1 MQGNLTLDISLRPSR
16 QLAVLLIVAHGLAL
30 AVVWHLAFPLW
41 LHTALKLALAA
52 SLVYALLVNGWF
64 GFGSSPVALRIEPAR
79 KAHQPDAIEVRFK
92 NGQLSS
98 GFIVEGSFVAPYV
111 TVVRYK
117 RANARRWHR
126 DKYRDKFVLIFS
138 DSLDGE
144 AFRALRVRL
153 KWGNAAA
160 L

>member
-1 MQGNLTLDISLRPSR
+1 MRDDEQ
-16 QLAVLLIVAHGLAL
+16 HC
-30 AVVWHLAFPLW
+30 
-41 LHTALKLALAA
+41 KLALAA
-52 SLVYALLVNGWF
+52 SLGYALLANGWF
-64 GFGSSPVALRIEPAR
+64 GFGRSPVALRIEPAR

-92 NGQLSS
+92 NGQVRR

-117 RANARRWHR
+117 RANARRWHW
-126 DKYRDKFVLIFS
+126 DKFVLIFP